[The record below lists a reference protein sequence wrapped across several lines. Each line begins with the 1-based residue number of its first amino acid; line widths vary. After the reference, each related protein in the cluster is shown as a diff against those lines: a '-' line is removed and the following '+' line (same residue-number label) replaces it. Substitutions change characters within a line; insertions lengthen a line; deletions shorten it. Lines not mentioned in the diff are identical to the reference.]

1 MEDSRWWSLEA
12 LCPKPIQAKRVW
24 ARMEAV
30 SSGPALGHYLFNNVN
45 KVWKSAP
52 PPSHAAKHV
61 HFELDRGSYTGSG
74 VRKPLK
80 VARKPLDSWCFP
92 DSGAQMTLL
101 NPGLVKA
108 LGGNDL
114 IQRD

>member
-1 MEDSRWWSLEA
+1 MEDSGWWSVEA
-12 LCPKPIQAKRVW
+12 VKPIRTKRVW

-30 SSGPALGHYLFNNVN
+30 SSGPALRHYIFDNVN

-61 HFELDRGSYTGSG
+61 RVQIDRGSYTGSG

-80 VARKPLDSWCFP
+80 VTRKSLDSWCFP
-92 DSGAQMTLL
+92 DS
-101 NPGLVKA
+101 
-108 LGGNDL
+108 DF
-114 IQRD
+114 D